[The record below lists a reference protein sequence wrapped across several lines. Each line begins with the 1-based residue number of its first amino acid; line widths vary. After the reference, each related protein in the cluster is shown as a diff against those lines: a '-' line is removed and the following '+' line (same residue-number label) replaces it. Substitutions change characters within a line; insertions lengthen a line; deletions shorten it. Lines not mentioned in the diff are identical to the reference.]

1 MPQDRVVD
9 PTGAE
14 LVCEILVDEGATH
27 VFGNP
32 GTTEI
37 PFVRALAGR
46 DDIEYVLGLQEATV
60 VAMADGMARL
70 TGRPTFVSLHAAAG
84 LGNGIGAL
92 TNAAAAHV
100 PMVVTAGQQD
110 LRHLLSGPVL
120 AGDLAGLAE
129 PTVKWAHEVRTRAEV
144 GPSLRRAFRLALSP
158 PTGPVFL
165 SLPMN
170 LLDER
175 GPSAPER
182 TPAAIRGAAP
192 IDALTSLLDRTPAD
206 GVALVY
212 GDEVARSAPAEG
224 IALAETLR
232 APVWG
237 ASWPSA
243 NPFPTTHDLWRGYLP
258 PTASGIR
265 ETLSDHRLVL
275 VLGARAFLAYFPY
288 APGPVTDAGTRV
300 VQISDEPD
308 DAGRTTPV
316 ELALHGDL
324 RATIARL
331 STALTDRP
339 RRDAGPASPGPE
351 AAGRAHANGPLDARS
366 IAHVLAATLP
376 DDAVILDEAPVTTDD
391 LRHALRLH
399 RPNRYQWVAGGLGW
413 AMPAAVGAAMA
424 PAREGKRVL
433 CVVGD
438 GSALYSPQALWT
450 AARHRLPITYV
461 VVDNGEYRVLKDNW
475 QIHTPGD
482 HDHSALDLDRPRVDF
497 VALARSMGV
506 EARSVTDNEDLRR
519 TLTAA
524 HRHDRPTLI
533 KAHLPQPPTERRR
546 HQSSDH
552 VCG

>member
-1 MPQDRVVD
+1 MPQDRFVD

-14 LVCEILVDEGATH
+14 LVCRILVDEGVTH

-37 PFVRALAGR
+37 PFVRALARR

-60 VAMADGMARL
+60 VAMADGLARL
-70 TGRPTFVSLHAAAG
+70 SGRPAFVSLHAAAG

-110 LRHLLSGPVL
+110 QRHLLSGPVL

-175 GPSAPER
+175 GPRAPER
-182 TPAAIRGAAP
+182 TPASLRGAAP
-192 IDALTSLLDRTPAD
+192 VEELTGLLARTPAHEI
-206 GVALVY
+206 ALVY
-212 GDEVARSAPAEG
+212 GDEVARSAADEG
-224 IALAETLR
+224 VALAEALR

-243 NPFPTTHDLWRGYLP
+243 NPFPTTHALWRGYLP
-258 PTASGIR
+258 PTASGIH
-265 ETLSDHRLVL
+265 ETLSDRRLVL

-288 APGPVTDAGTRV
+288 APGPVTDADTRV
-300 VQISDEPD
+300 VQISAEPD

-339 RRDAGPASPGPE
+339 CSADEPAPAGPE
-351 AAGRAHANGPLDARS
+351 AAAEQAGSDGPLDARS
-366 IAHVLAATLP
+366 VAHTLAATLP
-376 DDAVILDEAPVTTDD
+376 DDAVVLDEAPVTTDD
-391 LRHALRLH
+391 LRQALRLR

-413 AMPAAVGAAMA
+413 AMPAAVGAALA
-424 PAREGKRVL
+424 AAGEGKRVL

-461 VVDNGEYRVLKDNW
+461 VVNNREYRVLKDNW
-475 QIHTPGD
+475 QIHAPGD
-482 HDHSALDLDRPRVDF
+482 HDYLALDLDHPRIDF

-506 EARSVTDNEDLRR
+506 EARSVTNGEELRR
-519 TLTAA
+519 ALLDS
-524 HRHDRPTLI
+524 HRREGPFLVEVRLVTQRARP
-533 KAHLPQPPTERRR
+533 
-546 HQSSDH
+546 
-552 VCG
+552 

>member
-1 MPQDRVVD
+1 MPQDRLVD

-14 LVCEILVDEGATH
+14 LVCEILVDEGVTH

-37 PFVRALAGR
+37 PFVRAVARR
-46 DDIEYVLGLQEATV
+46 DDIAYVLGLQEATV
-60 VAMADGMARL
+60 VAMADGLARL
-70 TGRPTFVSLHAAAG
+70 SGRPAFVSLHAAAG
-84 LGNGIGAL
+84 LGNGVGAL

-100 PMVVTAGQQD
+100 PIVVTAGQQD

-144 GPSLRRAFRLALSP
+144 GPSLQRAFRLALSP

-165 SLPMN
+165 SVPMN
-170 LLDER
+170 LMDER
-175 GPSAPER
+175 GPGTPER
-182 TPAAIRGAAP
+182 TPAGIRGAAP
-192 IDALTSLLDRTPAD
+192 VEELTRLLDRTPAHEI
-206 GVALVY
+206 ALVY
-212 GDEVARSAPAEG
+212 GDEVARSAPDEG
-224 IALAETLR
+224 IALADALR

-258 PTASGIR
+258 PTASGIH

-288 APGPVTDAGTRV
+288 APGPVTDADTRV

-316 ELALHGDL
+316 ELVLHGDL

-331 STALTDRP
+331 LVALAE
-339 RRDAGPASPGPE
+339 RRRGGPGPAHADAGPAPAGPD
-351 AAGRAHANGPLDARS
+351 AAAVRGGSDGPLDARS
-366 IAHVLAATLP
+366 VARVLAAALP
-376 DDAVILDEAPVTTDD
+376 DDAVVLDEAPVTTVD
-391 LRHALRLH
+391 LRQALRLH

-413 AMPAAVGAAMA
+413 AMPAAVGVAMA

-461 VVDNGEYRVLKDNW
+461 VVNNREYRVLKDNW

-482 HDHSALDLDRPRVDF
+482 HDYLALDLDRPRVDF

-506 EARSVTDNEDLRR
+506 ESRSVTDGKELRR
-519 TLTAA
+519 ALLDS
-524 HRHDRPTLI
+524 HRREGPFLVEVRLMTQRARP
-533 KAHLPQPPTERRR
+533 
-546 HQSSDH
+546 
-552 VCG
+552 